1 LPIESRG
8 LILRV
13 LQFSLRKKIA
23 AWSGGKERSEPGHL
37 VLSPAA
43 RLSAIRWT
51 CVLLPGLA
59 LYFAP
64 IEALTPNQR
73 HLLAFFTSTIIA
85 LVVRPVPMTVSVLAA
100 MTLLALTGTLSPAEA
115 LSGFAMPTVWLIFS
129 AFIFAYAVTQTQLGL
144 RIAYFF
150 ISSFGH
156 TSLSL
161 GYSLA
166 LSNLALATVV
176 PSDTARG
183 GGVMAPLVRS
193 ISHVL
198 GSDPGPTA
206 QRIGAYLTF
215 VAFHTNYAASAM
227 FLTAMVGNPV
237 IAEFARQIAGVDLS
251 WARWALASSVPGLC
265 TFILVPWLIHHL
277 CPPQMKETEH
287 ARAFARTKLE
297 EMGPMTRTEGT
308 LLLVLMTVIAAWITQ
323 PFHGISTV
331 VIALTGL
338 CALLL
343 LRVLTWDEVAGH
355 TKAWDAVV
363 WFAPLLMMAKQLS
376 DRGVIDV
383 VFGAAFQRLEGWPW
397 AFAFAALAV
406 SYLYAHYGF
415 ASMTAH
421 ASALYPGF
429 LGAALVAG
437 VPGALA
443 SLALAFLSSLNAGIT
458 HYGTG
463 SAPIYFAPG
472 YISQDLW
479 WLVGFIVSVVNLA
492 IWLGIGPIWWDA
504 MGLW

>member
-1 LPIESRG
+1 
-8 LILRV
+8 
-13 LQFSLRKKIA
+13 
-23 AWSGGKERSEPGHL
+23 
-37 VLSPAA
+37 
-43 RLSAIRWT
+43 
-51 CVLLPGLA
+51 
-59 LYFAP
+59 
-64 IEALTPNQR
+64 
-73 HLLAFFTSTIIA
+73 
-85 LVVRPVPMTVSVLAA
+85 MTVSVLVA

-150 ISSFGH
+150 ISRFGH

-166 LSNLALATVV
+166 LSNLALATVI

-227 FLTAMVGNPV
+227 FLTSMVGNPV

-265 TFILVPWLIHHL
+265 TFILVPWLIHQL

-323 PFHGISTV
+323 PFHGVSTV

-343 LRVLTWDEVAGH
+343 LRVLTWEEVAGH

-376 DRGVIDV
+376 ERGVIDV
-383 VFGAAFQRLEGWPW
+383 VFGAAFERLEGWPW

-443 SLALAFLSSLNAGIT
+443 SFALAFLSSLNAGIT

-479 WLVGFIVSVVNLA
+479 WLVGFIISILNLA

>member
-1 LPIESRG
+1 LPSESTG
-8 LILRV
+8 FILRV
-13 LQFSLRKKIA
+13 LQLSLRKKIA
-23 AWSGGKERSEPGHL
+23 GRSGGKEHSAPGRFF
-37 VLSPAA
+37 LSPAA

-73 HLLAFFTSTIIA
+73 HLLAFFTSTIVA
-85 LVVRPVPMTVSVLAA
+85 LVVRPLPMTVSVLVA

-150 ISSFGH
+150 ISRFGH

-227 FLTAMVGNPV
+227 FLTSMVGNPV

-265 TFILVPWLIHHL
+265 TFILVPWLIHQL

-323 PFHGISTV
+323 PLHGVSTV

-343 LRVLTWDEVAGH
+343 LRVLTWEEVAGH

-376 DRGVIDV
+376 ERGVIDI
-383 VFGAAFQRLEGWPW
+383 VFGAAFERLEGWPW

-443 SLALAFLSSLNAGIT
+443 SFALAFLSSLNAGIT

-479 WLVGFIVSVVNLA
+479 WLVGFIISILNLA

>member
-1 LPIESRG
+1 LPSESAG
-8 LILRV
+8 FILRV
-13 LQFSLRKKIA
+13 LQLSLRKKIA
-23 AWSGGKERSEPGHL
+23 GRSGGKEQSAPGRF

-64 IEALTPNQR
+64 IEELTPNQR
-73 HLLAFFTSTIIA
+73 HLLAFFTSTIVA
-85 LVVRPVPMTVSVLAA
+85 LVVRPLPMTVSVLVA

-150 ISSFGH
+150 ISRFGH

-166 LSNLALATVV
+166 LSNLALATVI

-227 FLTAMVGNPV
+227 FLTSMVGNPV

-265 TFILVPWLIHHL
+265 TFILVPWLIHQL

-323 PFHGISTV
+323 PFHGVSTV

-343 LRVLTWDEVAGH
+343 LRVLTWEEVASH

-376 DRGVIDV
+376 ERGVIDV
-383 VFGAAFQRLEGWPW
+383 VFGAAFERLEGWPW

-443 SLALAFLSSLNAGIT
+443 SFALAFLSSLNAGIT

-479 WLVGFIVSVVNLA
+479 WLVGFIISILNLA